1 MTREEKNQKI
11 LIVDDE
17 PMNRILLRSILKN
30 YATDEAA
37 NGREAL
43 EKVREINPDLILMDI
58 MMPEMDG
65 IETTKRLKE
74 NLATQRIPIVVVSAA
89 QETNIRIQA
98 LEAGGNDFI
107 VKPIH
112 PEELLIRVQNLLKIR
127 DFENFVLRHN
137 MLLVEE
143 VEKKTAEVKKAFID
157 SVQRLTLAAE
167 YKDEMTSSH
176 LKRTSHY
183 TKLMAEY
190 LGYSERAQELLYF
203 AAPLH
208 DIGKMGIPDNILT
221 KPGKLTPEEFEI
233 IKTHTTLGEKLLKD
247 SSSEIMQLGARIAIS
262 HHERFDG
269 SGYPKGLKGTDIP
282 IEGRIFNII
291 DQYDALRSPRP
302 YKEGFSHEKT
312 FWILTKGD
320 GRTMPEHFDP
330 QVLDAFIALN
340 KGFDIIFE
348 QNKD

>member
-190 LGYSERAQELLYF
+190 LGYSERARELLYF

-221 KPGKLTPEEFEI
+221 KPGKA
-233 IKTHTTLGEKLLKD
+233 D
-247 SSSEIMQLGARIAIS
+247 ARRVRN
-262 HHERFDG
+262 HQN
-269 SGYPKGLKGTDIP
+269 P
-282 IEGRIFNII
+282 
-291 DQYDALRSPRP
+291 YDARRKTAQGFLIRDHAARRENRDQPPRTLRWLRLPKRP
-302 YKEGFSHEKT
+302 EGNRHS
-312 FWILTKGD
+312 D
-320 GRTMPEHFDP
+320 
-330 QVLDAFIALN
+330 
-340 KGFDIIFE
+340 
-348 QNKD
+348 